1 MKNTTTILVV
11 TLMLIGCG
19 AKDDPGVEEN
29 PCDDYV
35 DAICECNEAVCEA
48 VTTTMENA
56 DADQKAQCAAALDA
70 AKAGDDPACELG
82 RVDTGG

>member
-35 DAICECNEAVCEA
+35 DAICECNNAACEDI
-48 VTTTMENA
+48 TTQFENA
-56 DADQKAQCAAALDA
+56 DVDQKDQCAASLDA
-70 AKAGDDPACELG
+70 AKAGDDPRCEQK
-82 RVDTGG
+82 VDTGG

>member
-35 DAICECNEAVCEA
+35 DAICECNEAVCETITIA
-48 VTTTMENA
+48 VENA
-56 DADQKAQCAAALDA
+56 DADQKDQCAAALDA
-70 AKAGDDPACELG
+70 AKAGDDPTCELG
-82 RVDTGG
+82 GEDTGG